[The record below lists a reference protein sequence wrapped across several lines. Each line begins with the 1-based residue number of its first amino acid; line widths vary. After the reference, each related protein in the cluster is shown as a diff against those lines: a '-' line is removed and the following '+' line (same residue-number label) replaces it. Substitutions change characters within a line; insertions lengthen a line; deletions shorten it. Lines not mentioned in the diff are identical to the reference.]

1 MWTSPA
7 QVPFM
12 AVTAHYI
19 IEVAGRLEL
28 RARLVAFRQIDGEH
42 SGLNMA
48 HNMARIL
55 FELKV
60 LHKVCLI
67 FFAVPSAYLFILAW
81 TIHSR

>member
-12 AVTAHYI
+12 AVMAHYI
-19 IEVAGRLEL
+19 IEVGELLEL
-28 RARLVAFRQIDGEH
+28 RARLVAFRKIEGEH

-55 FELKV
+55 SELKI
-60 LHKVCLI
+60 LPKVCTFLMG
-67 FFAVPSAYLFILAW
+67 F
-81 TIHSR
+81 